1 MVNTRSERRD
11 GARGRHRAER
21 MAAEGPAAWLHDF
34 LERGHGGLRSIR
46 RGAVRTAILAV
57 LHTGPMHGYQVIQ
70 ELESRSGGRWR
81 PSAGSVYPTLQQ
93 LEDEGLVRSEELDG
107 RRTYTLTDEGR
118 AASEHITR
126 LRRHPWFDKDAGREA
141 IDLRRLALQLVGA
154 AIQVK
159 RMGSPEANREARDI
173 LVDSRRRLYRLLA
186 EDEGEEAGGASADE
200 NVEERDR

>member
-1 MVNTRSERRD
+1 
-11 GARGRHRAER
+11 
-21 MAAEGPAAWLHDF
+21 
-34 LERGHGGLRSIR
+34 
-46 RGAVRTAILAV
+46 
-57 LHTGPMHGYQVIQ
+57 MHGYQVIQ